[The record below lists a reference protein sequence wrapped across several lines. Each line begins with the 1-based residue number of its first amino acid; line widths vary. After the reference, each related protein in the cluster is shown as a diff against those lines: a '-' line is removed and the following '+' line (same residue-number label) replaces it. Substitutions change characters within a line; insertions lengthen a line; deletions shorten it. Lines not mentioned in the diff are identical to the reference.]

1 MSVVKEKGGR
11 GMNYLFP
18 SVFTNYLENI
28 RRSQIGG
35 ILLNAETV
43 LLMSW
48 LCFAHQHQILCEKL
62 FCLEKHQKLSSKN
75 NAS

>member
-11 GMNYLFP
+11 RMNYLFP

-48 LCFAHQHQILCEKL
+48 LCFARQHQILCGKIIL
-62 FCLEKHQKLSSKN
+62 FRKASK
-75 NAS
+75 AVFKE

>member
-18 SVFTNYLENI
+18 SVFTNHLENI

-48 LCFAHQHQILCEKL
+48 LCFARQHQILCGKIIL
-62 FCLEKHQKLSSKN
+62 FRKASK
-75 NAS
+75 AVFKE